1 MALHSELT
9 GTSAA
14 YQQFFDGWDFEP
26 PSRIVADISPEQAA
40 TIPPGCPNSI
50 GTQVAHM
57 QFWQGLWLERI
68 SGAPDRPRWPKNADF
83 PVVGPGDWEEVRSEF
98 VAGLDA
104 AKAVSANTADFSRV
118 VGRFTVEQIV
128 LQIALHN
135 SYHLGQISI
144 YRQLLGTWP
153 PEGSDESW

>member
-1 MALHSELT
+1 MALHSELS

-14 YQQFFDGWDFEP
+14 FQQFSEGWDFEP
-26 PSRIVADISPEQAA
+26 PSRIIADLTPEQAI

-57 QFWQGLWLERI
+57 HFWQSLWLERI
-68 SGAPDRPRWPKNADF
+68 AGEPDRPRWAKNADF
-83 PVVGPGDWEEVRSEF
+83 PIVTANEWEKLRTGF
-98 VAGLDA
+98 ITGLGS
-104 AKAVSANTADFSRV
+104 AKSVSANTADFSRV

-144 YRQLLGTWP
+144 YRQLLGIWP